1 MSHKRRSSKEMKPEV
16 VLLLRHQSRYPG
28 DLLEGVVILDIPF
41 PSDILALEV
50 RLCGVER
57 SILGGLFLT
66 DKNPEARKTTYYEQ
80 FITLRGVDHDLLDS
94 KRSLRNCRRIAE
106 AQGLRTGL
114 NSVSRQLSLP
124 EGDVVPELSASV
136 IQSASEAAIHL
147 IPGTYSYPFSLVL
160 PDNLPASCEL
170 YRGHD
175 GRCVLHYHTVAS
187 LMMTSGKIYTSEA
200 QLRINPLPVQVQRWY
215 QLHEDEQQ
223 LCGAA
228 VDSGGAYDNET
239 ESRLGVLSRLMSSA
253 GTTRED
259 KMEWGSEIANQRRI
273 RHYRQFPEDQLMLEA
288 AVYAE
293 TAGKRAERKKR
304 RACER
309 AARERG
315 SLLVA
320 ADTMAVTNGSARIL
334 QNQRELE
341 EAEKRSLDSEDG
353 AADAANEL
361 DDDADNKVYDFGP
374 EVSSPRAVASIRG
387 EKEYGNGEFYSNSG
401 GANVGSRRALENRG
415 KKKQHHHSHERDAI
429 DSSANTA
436 MVENNV
442 DKLTFTPPG
451 GELPAP
457 MAVRRVNQAEAVSHE
472 TAHGSTEEGREW
484 KQPRGTHPHRLRS
497 RFQPPPWNQ
506 EFSIHLRSGFLR
518 TGKVKVLLSLRSPLV
533 TVGVGKVGATVL
545 IDNSDGSGTI
555 SRVKYSLV
563 TQCYI
568 RTKTEVYNFQADT
581 VETSSDVNVE
591 KGKVVKLPEVELP
604 VPNSTPLT
612 ILTEGM
618 GAFTFL
624 SVRLY
629 VDTALKTFSR
639 SVATEVVLVSAQD
652 LLNCSRRLLRWT
664 CFFRRRNGE
673 DARDFTLRPPT
684 INLSEKNSKLR
695 VIDAGNRGA
704 VRVQLGPSLQ
714 SDDADTSVM
723 AASAVSRSMRILR
736 TSRRSSKAA
745 PPIDVRLLAKT
756 LNYEEA
762 LFVPRD
768 DEDGSSFPRH
778 VDPLAGLNPFVAP
791 VSDVISNLAEG
802 DNYETLCR

>member
-1 MSHKRRSSKEMKPEV
+1 MFRKRGSSKEMEPEV

-28 DLLEGVVILDIPF
+28 DLLQGVVIVDIPF

-50 RLCGVER
+50 RVCGDER
-57 SILGGLFLT
+57 SILGGLFVT

-106 AQGLRTGL
+106 AQGVRTGFK
-114 NSVSRQLSLP
+114 SAPHRQSLP
-124 EGDVVPELSASV
+124 AGDVVPELSASV
-136 IQSASEAAIHL
+136 IQNASEAAVHL

-170 YRGHD
+170 YRGRD
-175 GRCVLHYHTVAS
+175 GRCVLRYHAVAS
-187 LMMTSGKIYTSEA
+187 LIMTSGKIHTSEA
-200 QLRINPLPVQVQRWY
+200 RLRMNPLPVQVQRWY

-223 LCGAA
+223 LCEAA
-228 VDSGGAYDNET
+228 EDGGDAYYNET
-239 ESRLGVLSRLMSSA
+239 ESRAGVLSRLMSSA
-253 GTTRED
+253 GTMRAD
-259 KMEWGSEIANQRRI
+259 KAEWDSEIAHQRRI

-293 TAGKRAERKKR
+293 TAGERAERKKR

-309 AARERG
+309 NARERG

-320 ADTMAVTNGSARIL
+320 AETTAVTNGSARIL
-334 QNQRELE
+334 QNQREQE
-341 EAEKRSLDSEDG
+341 DAENRSVDTKDG
-353 AADAANEL
+353 AAGAANES
-361 DDDADNKVYDFGP
+361 DDAATAKVYDFGP
-374 EVSSPRAVASIRG
+374 EAPSPTAAASIRG
-387 EKEYGNGEFYSNSG
+387 EEEYGNGRFHSNSG
-401 GANVGSRRALENRG
+401 GTNVGRRRALENRG
-415 KKKQHHHSHERDAI
+415 KKKRHHHSHERDAM
-429 DSSANTA
+429 DSPAHTA

-457 MAVRRVNQAEAVSHE
+457 MAVRHVNQTEAVSHE
-472 TAHGSTEEGREW
+472 TAHGSSEEEREGR
-484 KQPRGTHPHRLRS
+484 QSRSAHPHRRSS

-506 EFSIHLRSGFLR
+506 GFSISLRSGFLR
-518 TGKVKVLLSLRSPLV
+518 TGKVRVLLSLRSPLV
-533 TVGVGKVGATVL
+533 TVGIGKVGATIL
-545 IDNSDGSGTI
+545 IDNSDGSGAI

-568 RTKTEVYNFQADT
+568 RTKTEVYNFPVDT
-581 VETSSDVNVE
+581 VETSSDISVE

-604 VPNSTPLT
+604 VPKSTPLT
-612 ILTEGM
+612 MLTEGM
-618 GAFTFL
+618 GTLTFL

-629 VDTALKTFSR
+629 VSTALKTFSR
-639 SVATEVVLVSAQD
+639 SVATEVVLVSGQD
-652 LLNCSRRLLRWT
+652 VLNCSRRLLRWT

-695 VIDAGNRGA
+695 IIDGSTRGA
-704 VRVQLGPSLQ
+704 AREQLGPSLQ
-714 SDDADTSVM
+714 RDDSDTSTM

-736 TSRRSSKAA
+736 TSQRISKAA

-768 DEDGSSFPRH
+768 DDDGSSFPRH

-791 VSDVISNLAEG
+791 ASDVISNLAEG
-802 DNYETLCR
+802 DNYETLCH

>member
-1 MSHKRRSSKEMKPEV
+1 MFRKRGSSKEMEPEV

-28 DLLEGVVILDIPF
+28 DLLQGVVIVDIPF
-41 PSDILALEV
+41 PSDMLALEV
-50 RLCGVER
+50 RVCGDER
-57 SILGGLFLT
+57 SILGGLFVT

-106 AQGLRTGL
+106 AQGVRTGFK
-114 NSVSRQLSLP
+114 SAPHRQSLP
-124 EGDVVPELSASV
+124 AGDVVPELSASV
-136 IQSASEAAIHL
+136 IQNASEAAVHL

-170 YRGHD
+170 YRGRD
-175 GRCVLHYHTVAS
+175 GRCVLRYHAVAS
-187 LMMTSGKIYTSEA
+187 LIMTSGKIHTSEA
-200 QLRINPLPVQVQRWY
+200 RLRMNPLPVQVQRWY

-223 LCGAA
+223 LCEAA
-228 VDSGGAYDNET
+228 EDGGDAYYNET
-239 ESRLGVLSRLMSSA
+239 ESRAGVLSRLMSSA
-253 GTTRED
+253 GTMRAD
-259 KMEWGSEIANQRRI
+259 KAEWDSEIAHQRRI

-293 TAGKRAERKKR
+293 TAGERAERKKR

-309 AARERG
+309 NARERG

-320 ADTMAVTNGSARIL
+320 AETTAVTNGSARIL
-334 QNQRELE
+334 QNQREQE
-341 EAEKRSLDSEDG
+341 DAENRSVDTKDG
-353 AADAANEL
+353 AAGAANES
-361 DDDADNKVYDFGP
+361 DDAATAKVYDFGP
-374 EVSSPRAVASIRG
+374 EVPSPTEAASIRG
-387 EKEYGNGEFYSNSG
+387 EEEYSNGRFHSNSG
-401 GANVGSRRALENRG
+401 GTNVGRRRALENRC
-415 KKKQHHHSHERDAI
+415 KKKRHHHSHERDAM
-429 DSSANTA
+429 DSPAHTA

-457 MAVRRVNQAEAVSHE
+457 MAVRHVNQTEAVSHE
-472 TAHGSTEEGREW
+472 TAHGSSEEEREGR
-484 KQPRGTHPHRLRS
+484 H
-497 RFQPPPWNQ
+497 
-506 EFSIHLRSGFLR
+506 
-518 TGKVKVLLSLRSPLV
+518 PLV
-533 TVGVGKVGATVL
+533 TVGIGKVGATIL
-545 IDNSDGSGTI
+545 IDNSDGSGAI

-568 RTKTEVYNFQADT
+568 RTKTEVYNFPVDT
-581 VETSSDVNVE
+581 VETSSDISVE

-604 VPNSTPLT
+604 VPKSTPLT
-612 ILTEGM
+612 MLTEGM
-618 GAFTFL
+618 GTLTFL

-629 VDTALKTFSR
+629 VSTALKTFSR
-639 SVATEVVLVSAQD
+639 SVATEVVLVSGQD
-652 LLNCSRRLLRWT
+652 VLNCSRRLLRWT

-695 VIDAGNRGA
+695 IIDGSTRGA
-704 VRVQLGPSLQ
+704 AREQLGPSLQ
-714 SDDADTSVM
+714 RDDSDTSTM

-736 TSRRSSKAA
+736 TSQRISKAT

-768 DEDGSSFPRH
+768 DDDGSSFPRH

-791 VSDVISNLAEG
+791 ASGVISNLAEG
-802 DNYETLCR
+802 DNYETLCH